1 MRVHGGKR
9 LHSIILF
16 FLLHRQRGQRL
27 IKKLKYQTAINAS
40 RHAARS
46 SNKRR
51 PLIVSSGSL
60 ITDKSWG
67 HLVVSAS
74 GRPPGPFRPN
84 CVGGTDVAIIFFFSQ
99 AFAHLLGPIS
109 TVSFWIEHCRMFIS
123 FNDSSTQITQSEWVK
138 RGLFPRFVLSSARY
152 YHIGFKSWFL
162 EC

>member
-9 LHSIILF
+9 PHSIILF

-84 CVGGTDVAIIFFFSQ
+84 CVGGTDVAIIFFFPRLLPIFWAPSQ
-99 AFAHLLGPIS
+99 PSLFELSIAACSYHLMIHQL
-109 TVSFWIEHCRMFIS
+109 R
-123 FNDSSTQITQSEWVK
+123 
-138 RGLFPRFVLSSARY
+138 
-152 YHIGFKSWFL
+152 
-162 EC
+162 